1 MKNRKNPKLKVK
13 ELSKKDFDAAKQRQ
27 AVARLEA
34 KAEANRRSRGDR
46 IDKCYFEGING
57 WTGYKSNRI
66 NVNHPI
72 GIRHLTKKKR

>member
-1 MKNRKNPKLKVK
+1 MNNRKNPKLKVK

-34 KAEANRRSRGDR
+34 NRRSKGDR

-57 WTGYKSNRI
+57 WTDYRSDRI
-66 NVNHPI
+66 NTNHPI
-72 GIRHLTKKKR
+72 GIKYTTKKKK